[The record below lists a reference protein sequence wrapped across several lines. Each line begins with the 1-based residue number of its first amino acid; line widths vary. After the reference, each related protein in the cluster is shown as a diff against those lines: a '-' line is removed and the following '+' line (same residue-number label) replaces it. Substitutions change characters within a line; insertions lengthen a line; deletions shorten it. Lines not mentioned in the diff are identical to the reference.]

1 MCLILIDGTTLT
13 YTRSGEGND
22 RRTQVSFGW
31 APMKPLQA
39 VQPFRCCWSVSR
51 ELIFEF
57 LLVIVA
63 IQFRPFSGALH
74 EPLDP
79 TAALE
84 KAQILN
90 SDFRLISNESDDF
103 R

>member
-13 YTRSGEGND
+13 YTRSGECND
-22 RRTQVSFGW
+22 RRTQAIFGL
-31 APMKPLQA
+31 ALMKPLQA
-39 VQPFRCCWSVSR
+39 VQTFRCCRSLSR
-51 ELIFEF
+51 ELIFEC

-63 IQFRPFSGALH
+63 IQFKPFTGALQ
-74 EPLDP
+74 EPLVP
-79 TAALE
+79 TAALK

-90 SDFRLISNESDDF
+90 FYFRLISNESDDF